1 MQEHKKIREKMST
14 TTQEKAQT
22 KRKQLAGIVVSD
34 KMQKTV
40 VVKVERTTR
49 HPLYGKILRR
59 FKKFKAHDE
68 KDECRIGD
76 KVLIQETRPLS
87 REKRW
92 NVAQILERSEVKRL
106 EVEESI
112 EQKEM
117 EQRLKEEKV
126 RKKEEKEKALLEQMK
141 KEEKEEKEEK
151 EKEGSHDTA
160 TDEA

>member
-1 MQEHKKIREKMST
+1 MSA
-14 TTQEKAQT
+14 TTQERKET
-22 KRKQLAGIVVSD
+22 KRKQLVGIVISD

-40 VVKVERTTR
+40 VVKIEHTSR

-59 FKKFKAHDE
+59 FRKFKAHDE

-76 KVLIQETRPLS
+76 KVLIEETRPLS

-92 NVAQILERSEVKRL
+92 SVVQIIERSEVKRL
-106 EVEESI
+106 EVEESL

-117 EQRLKEEKV
+117 EQRLREEKL
-126 RKKEEKEKALLEQMK
+126 RKKEEKEKAMLEQMK
-141 KEEKEEKEEK
+141 KENEEEKKKEEADD
-151 EKEGSHDTA
+151 SA

>member
-1 MQEHKKIREKMST
+1 MEQTVEE
-14 TTQEKAQT
+14 TTQKST
-22 KRKQLAGIVVSD
+22 RRKQQVGIVVSD
-34 KMQKTV
+34 NMQKTV

-49 HPLYGKILRR
+49 HPFYGKILRR

-76 KVLIQETRPLS
+76 KVLIQETRPIS

-92 NVAQILERSEVKRL
+92 NVVQLLERSEVKRL

-117 EQRLKEEKV
+117 ELRLKEEKA

-141 KEEKEEKEEK
+141 KEEKEE
-151 EKEGSHDTA
+151 SHDTA
-160 TDEA
+160 TDET